1 MPSNDTTLSWRTI
14 SYQRTAYAF
23 CEQYLCQSGAAAT
36 FPAHTHAEY
45 QLYLNHH
52 LPYRYTYR
60 RQSLTVG
67 PNVLS
72 VFAPGEAHSGEDTEA
87 RSAPSLFR
95 LLYLM
100 PDSWRGLCQEKRYG
114 GGDDTIPDLADVLH
128 TDEGVTQTFVR
139 THRSLMTGSIL
150 VEHEA
155 ALISLFGLLLR
166 KRDDPIPVGGEAVA
180 VRIAREYLEANYAAN
195 VSLNDLSRET
205 GLHPNYLHHA
215 FCTHVGLPPHAYLI
229 NVRIG
234 HAKRLLSSGIP
245 APQVAHTV
253 GFADQSHF
261 IRHFKRIVGVTPGRY
276 RAAKSFP
283 R

>member
-1 MPSNDTTLSWRTI
+1 MPLNDPSPSWRTI

-23 CEQYLCQSGAAAT
+23 CEQYLCQPGVAAK

-67 PNVLS
+67 SNELS
-72 VFAPGEAHSGEDTEA
+72 VFAPGEPHSGEDTDT

-100 PDSWRGLCQEKRYG
+100 PDAWRGLCRERKRG
-114 GGDDTIPDLADVLH
+114 GEAVPDFADVLH

-155 ALISLFGLLLR
+155 ALIALFGSLLQ
-166 KRDDPIPVGGEAVA
+166 KRDEPTPMGGEVVA
-180 VRIAREYLEANYAAN
+180 VRIAREYLAANYNAN

-215 FCTHVGLPPHAYLI
+215 FCAQVGLPPHAYLI
-229 NVRIG
+229 NLRIG

-245 APQVAHTV
+245 APQVAHAV

-276 RAAKSFP
+276 RAAKRSP